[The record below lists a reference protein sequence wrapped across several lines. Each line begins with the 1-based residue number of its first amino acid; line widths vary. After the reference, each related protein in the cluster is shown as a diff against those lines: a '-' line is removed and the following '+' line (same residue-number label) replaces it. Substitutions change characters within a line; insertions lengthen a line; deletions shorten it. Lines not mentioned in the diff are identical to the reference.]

1 MFTSPSGGPEVTQAT
16 TPKQSGGPGCV
27 IWGLIAFVA
36 LAIGGSI
43 FMANFSLVSPMPE
56 LRRPTAVLQGAI
68 DLGRGTRR
76 ATFEAA
82 LRLDD
87 GAVAA
92 MREGDGLV
100 HLELDV
106 ETEADVES
114 LLVGVR
120 WTNRAEVVRA
130 IMPLPLDQ
138 DVRWTYGCENAADCE
153 RTIGIDIQLADGAE
167 PGELSWRLVATVRP
181 PRDAS
186 VPEVAVV
193 ELELVE
199 ASE

>member
-1 MFTSPSGGPEVTQAT
+1 MTPPAPPE
-16 TPKQSGGPGCV
+16 QSRAVGCV
-27 IWGLIAFVA
+27 IWSLVA
-36 LAIGGSI
+36 VIVMAIGAVFLGSWR
-43 FMANFSLVSPMPE
+43 FSVLGEMPE
-56 LRRPTAVLQGAI
+56 LRRPMAVLEGVVAL
-68 DLGRGTRR
+68 DGTSPS
-76 ATFEAA
+76 TTVEAE

-106 ETEADVES
+106 ETEPDAAQ

-120 WTNRAEVVRA
+120 WASRAEVVR
-130 IMPLPLDQ
+130 PVESLVLDT
-138 DVRWTYGCENAADCE
+138 DVRWTYACDDAADCA
-153 RTIGIDIQLADGAE
+153 RTIGLDLELPTSLAAAE
-167 PGELSWRLVATVRP
+167 VSWRLVATVRP
-181 PRDAS
+181 PREAS

-199 ASE
+199 TSE

>member
-1 MFTSPSGGPEVTQAT
+1 MFTSPCGGPEVTPAA
-16 TPKQSGGPGCV
+16 PKQPGAPGCV
-27 IWGLIAFVA
+27 IWGLIVFVVI
-36 LAIGGSI
+36 AIGGSI
-43 FMANFSLVSPMPE
+43 FMANFSLVEPMPE
-56 LRRPTAVLQGAI
+56 LRRPTAVLHGAI
-68 DLGRGTRR
+68 DLDGGARM

-92 MREGDGLV
+92 MHEGDGLV

-120 WTNRAEVVRA
+120 WASRAEVVRA
-130 IMPLPLDQ
+130 IVPLSLDE
-138 DVRWTYGCENAADCE
+138 DVRWTYGCEDAADCA
-153 RTIGIDIQLADGAE
+153 RTIGIDIELAEGAE
-167 PGELSWRLVATVRP
+167 AVELSWRLVATVRP
-181 PRDAS
+181 PREAS

-193 ELELVE
+193 ELKLVE

>member
-1 MFTSPSGGPEVTQAT
+1 MFTSWSGGPEVTSAPAPRQ
-16 TPKQSGGPGCV
+16 PRGPGCV
-27 IWGLIAFVA
+27 AWGFIA
-36 LAIGGSI
+36 LAVVVIGGSI
-43 FMANFSLVSPMPE
+43 FMANFSLVEPMPE
-56 LRRPTAVLQGAI
+56 LRRPSAVVRGGI
-68 DLGRGTRR
+68 DTDRGTRR
-76 ATFEAA
+76 ATFEVA

-120 WTNRAEVVRA
+120 WTSRAEVVRA
-130 IMPLPLDQ
+130 IAPLSLDE
-138 DVRWTYGCENAADCE
+138 DVRWTYGCEDAGDCA
-153 RTIGIDIQLADGAE
+153 RTIGIDIELAEGAE
-167 PGELSWRLVATVRP
+167 AADVSWRLVATVRP
-181 PRDAS
+181 PREAS

-193 ELELVE
+193 QLELVE